1 MKKIFLNL
9 NAIFFTL
16 NFYAQKSEKISVT
29 NERKYTINSE
39 SIIEK
44 DTVTISKSKLLK
56 NNYDTTKTYF
66 VIYDF
71 KKGEYEKGLVKPRV
85 DRPIVYKIKNIN
97 RLAFDVKV
105 TPADEVVAETDW
117 FSSSED
123 LKKFTGLLK
132 EANAANQ
139 IKAEKTIEKTELIAI
154 KPDDKPKDKNESN
167 KNATNDI
174 KILNELNDLKLQLQQ
189 KTRELDILKNDKKA
203 NENLKIYFSES
214 LNSTQ
219 NLNVVTKD
227 TLEINTKIDSI
238 NNKIVSINN
247 KIKQKDKIKTDKL
260 IEFES
265 AIDNFYKTYEEFIQS
280 CNKVNAI
287 VQTSNKVLPVANQ
300 SFLNM
305 DEYKKKYQVQF
316 ELLFAKL
323 MLNDVTLNTINTQYT
338 NVVVSYNKLKDIEG
352 LEDYIDK
359 SSLKKYFNEIDLVF
373 ENAKKIK
380 FKEELFDFEKLSNQ
394 VKRIINLLEKE
405 ETYEYISSPVQPKND
420 LATFEVEIT
429 AKNKDVEVNNSRK
442 FKHSE
447 FVRRGTRIDFS
458 MGLAGSYYSNAKVYE
473 IYTVNGQNKV
483 GLKSEN
489 LTVPSIIAMMSMTS
503 RSSKYL
509 AIGGSAGLGIDINNG
524 KIQIGNFFIGPTL
537 ILGKYDRLMFT
548 PGVALRNVGKLK
560 NGFKLDDTIL
570 EQTSD
575 INSVLTDN
583 YKLGFFVALTYNLTK
598 NVRDKISNYK

>member
-9 NAIFFTL
+9 NVIFFTL

-29 NERKYTINSE
+29 NERKYTINGE

-44 DTVTISKSKLLK
+44 DTINIPKSNLLK
-56 NNYDTTKTYF
+56 ENSDKTKTYF

-71 KKGEYEKGLVKPRV
+71 KKGEYIEGLIKPRV
-85 DRPIVYKIKNIN
+85 DLPVVYKIINVN

-105 TPADEVVAETDW
+105 NAKDEVVAETDW
-117 FSSSED
+117 FTSSED
-123 LKKFTGLLK
+123 LKKITGLISESKPSSQIEVSGSAVSSPKIATGNKSKETERNILNIKKLDSLNNEKSIIALRIEEYKNLK
-132 EANAANQ
+132 HKKVNFKNLYND
-139 IKAEKTIEKTELIAI
+139 TLYIEKNKII
-154 KPDDKPKDKNESN
+154 DYDFKKDSTNLRILQNEIN
-167 KNATNDI
+167 KI
-174 KILNELNDLKLQLQQ
+174 V
-189 KTRELDILKNDKKA
+189 ILKNDKL
-203 NENLKIYFSES
+203 NEF
-214 LNSTQ
+214 Q
-219 NLNVVTKD
+219 NAK
-227 TLEINTKIDSI
+227 E
-238 NNKIVSINN
+238 
-247 KIKQKDKIKTDKL
+247 
-260 IEFES
+260 EFK
-265 AIDNFYKTYEEFIQS
+265 KTYEEFVKSYDQIDMIIQ
-280 CNKVNAI
+280 A
-287 VQTSNKVLPVANQ
+287 SNKVMPIANQ
-300 SFLNM
+300 SFLSKA
-305 DEYKKKYQVQF
+305 EYVIKYQDDF
-316 ELLFAKL
+316 RSTFIDL
-323 MLNDVTLNTINTQYT
+323 MAIDISINFINNQYT
-338 NVVVSYNKLKDIEG
+338 NLVVANNKINNIDG
-352 LEDYIDK
+352 LEDYFDK
-359 SSLKKYFNEIDLVF
+359 SSLKKYFSEIDSAF
-373 ENAKKIK
+373 DNAKKIK
-380 FKEELFDFEKLSNQ
+380 FKEELIDFEKLSNQ

>member
-1 MKKIFLNL
+1 MKKILFVCF
-9 NAIFFTL
+9 IQFFATEI
-16 NFYAQKSEKISVT
+16 YAQKSTKI
-29 NERKYTINSE
+29 
-39 SIIEK
+39 
-44 DTVTISKSKLLK
+44 
-56 NNYDTTKTYF
+56 DTTKTYS

-71 KKGEYEKGLVKPRV
+71 KKGEYEKGLIKPRV

-105 TPADEVVAETDW
+105 NTNDEIVAETDW
-117 FSSSED
+117 FTSSED
-123 LKKFTGLLK
+123 LKKITGLLN
-132 EANAANQ
+132 EA
-139 IKAEKTIEKTELIAI
+139 KAVTQAEIIETTAKFELKAHNDSNS
-154 KPDDKPKDKNESN
+154 KKDKEENI
-167 KNATNDI
+167 NAV
-174 KILNELNDLKLQLQQ
+174 KILNDLNLLQSQLLIKLNEQE
-189 KTRELDILKNDKKA
+189 KRNNEINIMEYRKKFDTV
-203 NENLKIYFSES
+203 NVSPTE
-214 LNSTQ
+214 TQ
-219 NLNVVTKD
+219 NSDNKI
-227 TLEINTKIDSI
+227 LEKKNEEQIQEIKKEIDSI
-238 NNKIVSINN
+238 G
-247 KIKQKDKIKTDKL
+247 KL
-260 IEFES
+260 IKEKEKILETQKKLDEFRV
-265 AIDNFYKTYEEFIQS
+265 AKDNFNKAYEEFIKS
-280 CNKVNAI
+280 YDKVNAI
-287 VQTSNKVLPVANQ
+287 VQAYNQVLPVANQ
-300 SFLNM
+300 SFLNIE
-305 DEYKKKYQVQF
+305 EYRTKYQEKF
-316 ELLFAKL
+316 EILFANL
-323 MLNDVTLNTINTQYT
+323 MLNDVTVNSINTQYT

-352 LEDYIDK
+352 LENYIDK
-359 SSLKKYFNEIDLVF
+359 SSLKKYFSEIDLVF
-373 ENAKKIK
+373 DNAKKIK
-380 FKEELFDFEKLSNQ
+380 FKEELIDFEKLSNQ

-458 MGLAGSYYSNAKVYE
+458 MGLAGSYFSNAKVYE

-489 LTVPSIIAMMSMTS
+489 LTVPSIIAMISMTS
-503 RSSKYL
+503 RSSKYI

-570 EQTSD
+570 DQTSD